1 MLGQSV
7 LDPTDTDLQKRVQ
20 GSFWVKLQR
29 SEVADP
35 ESNYRLLA
43 INILERA
50 REKNYS
56 ASDMER
62 ACRRFEL
69 SQMYG
74 DRIEVASFFDEEPE
88 QLYPYSWTQRL
99 YSEGKAKYTDFDG
112 YLIAEGQPLRWRLHD
127 GKRLEGLELIVWQGK
142 TVDDKMNTPSPPKRN
157 DRKLNQSE
165 ELSHANKLII
175 KLSKELAEAKF
186 EIVELRGKVKVGAKV
201 I

>member
-1 MLGQSV
+1 MGQSV
-7 LDPTDTDLQKRVQ
+7 LDPKDIALQKRVQ

-74 DRIEVASFFDEEPE
+74 DRIEVAAFFDEEPE
-88 QLYPYSWTQRL
+88 QLHPYSWTQRL
-99 YSEGKAKYTDFDG
+99 HSEGKARYTDFDG
-112 YLIAEGQPLRWRLHD
+112 YLIAEGLPLRWRLHD

-142 TVDDKMNTPSPPKRN
+142 TVDSKVNTPSPTVKDIRKPK
-157 DRKLNQSE
+157 DSD

-186 EIVELRGKVKVGAKV
+186 EIVELKQRIMKQSE
-201 I
+201 